1 MESDNERARIPSAM
15 RFSASAAS
23 EGVAAPSN
31 SNSRLS
37 PITIPSGRSDS
48 NQRTPRP
55 SKLDA
60 DMVRTLPLLGLDLED
75 DELGRRQLDLLIANR
90 DRQLTRQHALGQL
103 RQVERSG
110 VAACPSMKFLRNRS
124 AHLFPLSRP
133 HQRRV
138 VGWRRRRD
146 DLCADTPRLTDRER
160 LRYDLAPTDRL
171 SGHWLRGDQVLAV
184 ETAGRGDPLAIT
196 LP

>member
-1 MESDNERARIPSAM
+1 MESDSERARIPSAI

-37 PITIPSGRSDS
+37 PITTSSRRSDPD
-48 NQRTPRP
+48 QWTPRP

-60 DMVRTLPLLGLDLED
+60 DVVRALSLLGLDLEN
-75 DELGRRQLDLLIANR
+75 DELGRRQLYLVIPNG
-90 DRQLTRQHALGQL
+90 DRQLARQHAFGQL
-103 RQVERSG
+103 RQVERGG
-110 VAACPSMKFLRNRS
+110 VAARPSVKLRGNRC
-124 AHLFPLSRP
+124 AHLLPLYGPR
-133 HQRRV
+133 QRRRI
-138 VGWRRRRD
+138 GRRHRRD
-146 DLCADTPRLTDRER
+146 GLGAGGPGLTDCER
-160 LRYDLAPTDRL
+160 LRYDVAPAGRVP
-171 SGHWLRGDQVLAV
+171 GHQLRGDQVLAV